1 MKVSVIIPV
10 FNEEKYIKSCLDS
23 LISQEEK
30 PDEIIVIDNNSTDRT
45 IDIVKKYPQVK
56 VINEKKQG
64 IAYARNAGFNA
75 ATGDILVKCDADSR
89 FPINFIKNIKKK
101 FSDSNSIVG
110 LSMPLLVYDLPGASK
125 SLFPFYLYVLIP
137 RLIMGFYPLLTCYAI
152 KKNAWEKIKKEVC
165 LDDKKIH
172 EDIDLSFHIK
182 KVGKILHDSKT
193 ILMTSGR
200 RIKYNP
206 KSFFIEY
213 TLIFFK
219 MLKNHSS

>member
-110 LSMPLLVYDLPGASK
+110 LSM
-125 SLFPFYLYVLIP
+125 
-137 RLIMGFYPLLTCYAI
+137 
-152 KKNAWEKIKKEVC
+152 
-165 LDDKKIH
+165 
-172 EDIDLSFHIK
+172 
-182 KVGKILHDSKT
+182 
-193 ILMTSGR
+193 
-200 RIKYNP
+200 
-206 KSFFIEY
+206 
-213 TLIFFK
+213 
-219 MLKNHSS
+219 